1 MSASLKHDGLREGI
15 GRFDLLR
22 LFEHTAKP
30 AFGLSRTAIAL
41 IRHVIERT
49 QDGDYKRGAI
59 CAVWTKVS
67 TMADQLQL
75 TSRSINNAEREL
87 EAAGF
92 IKRTCGGN
100 GARYGSRVDGVVIF
114 AAGINLAPLIERYDE
129 LLEHSKTLAL
139 ISQAINQC
147 KSEIRN
153 FHKQIRQIDADAAA
167 RADEI
172 LPRGRT
178 SRIKKLHE
186 LKAIKANLLE
196 VLEALLDSSGEKKI
210 SGASEENF
218 SPNILNKHIHKS
230 SRPQRI
236 RATAK
241 DSPRVRPKARPK
253 AAPQITPNLIMAI
266 ASKEYQSIIQMYGGA
281 NWPSIV
287 EVSSQLAIN
296 MGIDQSVWGRACESF
311 GREIAALCV
320 AIIHRNQARDKNHP
334 YHAKQA
340 QPCLLGMITKQRQGA
355 FDLNALIGGTLA
367 NENMLEGARL

>member
-1 MSASLKHDGLREGI
+1 MSTSLKHEGLREGVS
-15 GRFDLLR
+15 RFDLLR

-30 AFGLSRTAIAL
+30 TFGLSRTAISL
-41 IRHVIERT
+41 IRHVIGRT
-49 QDGDYKRGAI
+49 QDGDYKSGAV

-100 GARYGSRVDGVVIF
+100 GARYGSRVDGCVKF

-139 ISQAINQC
+139 ISQAIDQC
-147 KSEIRN
+147 KSEIRALS
-153 FHKQIRQIDADAAA
+153 KQIRQIDAYAAA
-167 RADEI
+167 KADKI

-178 SRIKKLHE
+178 SRIKE
-186 LKAIKANLLE
+186 LSGLESIKANLLE
-196 VLEALLDSSGEKKI
+196 VLEALANGSGEKKT

-218 SPNILNKHIHKS
+218 SPNILNKYIHKS

-236 RATAK
+236 RATSK
-241 DSPRVRPKARPK
+241 DIPRVRPK

-266 ASKEYQSIIQMYGGA
+266 ASKGYQSIIQMYGGA

-287 EVSSQLAIN
+287 EVSSQLAIS
-296 MGIDQSVWGRACESF
+296 MGIDQSVWGRACECF

-320 AIIHRNQARDKNHP
+320 AIIHRNQERDKNHP

-367 NENMLEGARL
+367 NENLFEGARL

>member
-1 MSASLKHDGLREGI
+1 MSASLKHNGLREGV

-22 LFEHTAKP
+22 LFESTAKP

-41 IRHVIERT
+41 IRHVIGRT

-59 CAVWTKVS
+59 CAVWAKVS
-67 TMADQLQL
+67 SMADELML

-87 EAAGF
+87 EVAGF

-100 GARYGSRVDGVVIF
+100 GARYGSRADGSVIF

-129 LLEHSKTLAL
+129 LLEHSKAMNLYK
-139 ISQAINQC
+139 QAMDQC
-147 KSEIRN
+147 KSEIRGIS
-153 FHKQIRQIDADAAA
+153 KQIRQVDENAVAKAN
-167 RADEI
+167 EI

-178 SRIKKLHE
+178 SRIKQLNE
-186 LKAIKANLLE
+186 LESIKANLLE
-196 VLEALLDSSGEKKI
+196 VLEALMHDSGEKKT

-218 SPNILNKHIHKS
+218 SPNILNKYNHKS

-236 RATAK
+236 RATSK
-241 DSPRVRPKARPK
+241 DIPRDRPK
-253 AAPQITPNLIMAI
+253 AAPKITPNLIMAI

-281 NWPSIV
+281 NWPSIL

-296 MGIDQSVWGRACESF
+296 MGIDQSVWGRACDSF

-320 AIIHRNQARDKNHP
+320 AIIHRNQARDKDDP

-340 QPCLLGMITKQRQGA
+340 QPCLLGMIAKQSQGA

-367 NENMLEGARL
+367 NENIFGGMRL